1 MIDLTRT
8 GVQRLVLGAALLLS
22 AALLVWQGTVW
33 LDDTR
38 TDDRRDDAVAVAKE
52 QVLDLT
58 TMDSSTVKQK
68 LTDMGG
74 RLSGDFKRQFEGFT
88 EAFAQAVSKD
98 KVKTTGEVTAA
109 ALSEYD
115 DEKSASV
122 IVASTAQVAS
132 GGKEPVERHW
142 RFKVLLDRDD
152 DEWLISGIEFVQ

>member
-38 TDDRRDDAVAVAKE
+38 TDDRRNDAVAVAKE

-68 LTDMGG
+68 LTDMGR

-98 KVKTTGEVTAA
+98 QVKTTGEVTAA

-115 DEKSASV
+115 DETSASV

-152 DEWLISGIEFVQ
+152 DEWLISGMEFVQ